1 MTTTSTPWGAA
12 TLVEKAAIKQRV
24 GAKQFASVLELLE
37 TARGDR
43 LVRFAYSTDGVAR
56 RGPVTMKVAD
66 LRRLRDAVAAKPALA
81 EALGV
86 LFDGG
91 GA

>member
-12 TLVEKAAIKQRV
+12 TLVEKVAIRQHV
-24 GAKQFASVLELLE
+24 GAKRFASVLELLE
-37 TARGDR
+37 TERGDR
-43 LVRFAYSTDGVAR
+43 LIRFAYSTDGVVR

-81 EALGV
+81 EALGPF
-86 LFDGG
+86 FDE
-91 GA
+91 GAA